1 MSAMKIENHEQIQK
15 NLFTENK
22 ARPPQSPSDLKFGDI
37 LKDTVESRKPEAAG
51 PAQTAIVRPLAT
63 IPPAA
68 YFSLEKQRVLDR
80 VENLIDLLDQYRQQ
94 LSDPSL
100 ALKEVDPAVREIN
113 QARENLTPVL
123 DSLPEDEELKNIVN
137 RTLVTASLEVTK
149 FYRGDYIAV

>member
-1 MSAMKIENHEQIQK
+1 MKIENQEAIQK
-15 NLFTENK
+15 NLFNQNI
-22 ARPPQSPSDLKFGDI
+22 ARPQSPSDLKFGDI
-37 LKDTVESRKPEAAG
+37 LKDTVEKTQPEAAG
-51 PAQTAIVRPLAT
+51 LRQTAVVRPLAS

-68 YFSLEKQRVLDR
+68 YRNLEKQQILDR

-100 ALKEVDPAVREIN
+100 ALKEIDPAIRAIN

-137 RTLVTASLEVTK
+137 RTLITASLEVTK
-149 FYRGDYIAV
+149 FYRGDYIAA

>member
-1 MSAMKIENHEQIQK
+1 MKIENQEQIQK

-22 ARPPQSPSDLKFGDI
+22 ARPQSPSGPKFGDI
-37 LKDTVESRKPEAAG
+37 LKDTVANTKSEAAG
-51 PAQTAIVRPLAT
+51 LGQTAIVRPLAS

-68 YFSLEKQRVLDR
+68 YFSLEKGRVLDR

-100 ALKEVDPAVREIN
+100 ALKEIDPAIREIN
-113 QARENLTPVL
+113 QARENLIPIL
-123 DSLPEDEELKNIVN
+123 DSLPEDEELRDVVN

-149 FYRGDYIAV
+149 FYRGDYVDA